1 MKRKCTF
8 AICILALVLSGCHS
22 ATVGIIGGSDG
33 PTAIYINKNKDKHN
47 KTDYEKDSVKM
58 VRINGELY
66 YETGED
72 FEVEMSRGTPDG
84 NFKKTVGKYEIP
96 QNDNESNFNDANA
109 YQIGMQENT
118 IEVLIDDDWEIF
130 AKIDSNSD
138 VLKYKYCYELEGELP
153 NAKSESKYLVFANE
167 ENITFDDA
175 SYMLFGSDATK
186 MKDIYVLPINDD

>member
-1 MKRKCTF
+1 MKKTLFF
-8 AICILALVLSGCHS
+8 AICAVILVLSGCQP
-22 ATVGIIGGSDG
+22 ANMGKSDG
-33 PTAIYINKNKDKHN
+33 STEIYVGKDNKRKSN
-47 KTDYEKDSVKM
+47 YEKDSIKI

-66 YETGED
+66 YETGRDNDTAVHRET
-72 FEVEMSRGTPDG
+72 VDG
-84 NFKKTVGKYEIP
+84 SFRKTVGKYEIP
-96 QNDNESNFNDANA
+96 QNDNESNFNDANS

-118 IEVLIDDDWEIF
+118 IEVPVDDDWEIF

-153 NAKSESKYLVFANE
+153 NAKGESKYLVLANE